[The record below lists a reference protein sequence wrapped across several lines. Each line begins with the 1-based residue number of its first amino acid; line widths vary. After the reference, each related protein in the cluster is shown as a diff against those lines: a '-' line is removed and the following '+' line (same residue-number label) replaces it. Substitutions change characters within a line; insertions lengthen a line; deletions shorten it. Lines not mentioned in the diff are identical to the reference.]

1 MYKIN
6 DYLVY
11 QKDVCIV
18 SNIEEKN
25 NITYYILHPL
35 RDKSLKITLPTTS
48 DKIRDL
54 ITKEEIDNLI
64 KISKDIPL
72 IECDEKYIETAYKRL
87 LQEPSYENII
97 KVIKTSYTRNKLR
110 QEQNKKPSEK
120 DTKYFNL
127 AEEFL
132 YNELS
137 ITLNL
142 SYEETKEFFIN
153 QISNQ

>member
-1 MYKIN
+1 M
-6 DYLVY
+6 
-11 QKDVCIV
+11 
-18 SNIEEKN
+18 EAE
-25 NITYYILHPL
+25 
-35 RDKSLKITLPTTS
+35 
-48 DKIRDL
+48 
-54 ITKEEIDNLI
+54 
-64 KISKDIPL
+64 
-72 IECDEKYIETAYKRL
+72 YKRL
-87 LQEPSYENII
+87 LQNPTYENII
-97 KVIKTSYTRNKLR
+97 KVINTRNKLR

>member
-72 IECDEKYIETAYKRL
+72 IECDEKYIEAEYKRL
-87 LQEPSYENII
+87 LQDPTYENII

>member
-1 MYKIN
+1 M
-6 DYLVY
+6 
-11 QKDVCIV
+11 
-18 SNIEEKN
+18 EAE
-25 NITYYILHPL
+25 
-35 RDKSLKITLPTTS
+35 
-48 DKIRDL
+48 
-54 ITKEEIDNLI
+54 
-64 KISKDIPL
+64 
-72 IECDEKYIETAYKRL
+72 YKRL
-87 LQEPSYENII
+87 LQDPTYENII

-110 QEQNKKPSEK
+110 QEQNKKTSEK

>member
-1 MYKIN
+1 M
-6 DYLVY
+6 
-11 QKDVCIV
+11 
-18 SNIEEKN
+18 EAE
-25 NITYYILHPL
+25 
-35 RDKSLKITLPTTS
+35 
-48 DKIRDL
+48 
-54 ITKEEIDNLI
+54 
-64 KISKDIPL
+64 
-72 IECDEKYIETAYKRL
+72 YKRL
-87 LQEPSYENII
+87 LQDPTYEKII

-127 AEEFL
+127 AEELL

>member
-1 MYKIN
+1 M
-6 DYLVY
+6 
-11 QKDVCIV
+11 
-18 SNIEEKN
+18 EAE
-25 NITYYILHPL
+25 
-35 RDKSLKITLPTTS
+35 
-48 DKIRDL
+48 
-54 ITKEEIDNLI
+54 
-64 KISKDIPL
+64 
-72 IECDEKYIETAYKRL
+72 YKRL
-87 LQEPSYENII
+87 LQDPAYENII

-110 QEQNKKPSEK
+110 QEQNKKTSEK

-153 QISNQ
+153 QISFLRFPF